1 MFQWTVDFDPGAN
14 LTWALVDG
22 KGMKAFSLPM
32 VVQVGNGGTCAKNDY
47 HEKHTSLGSILA
59 GVLVPLGIIALLI
72 SIFFAHR
79 HYLSRHPKPVK
90 PSKDDDES
98 EEVTVG
104 NGSGLVRVGTF
115 NLHRRGVEFNE
126 SSVDRLREVTSPP
139 PRYSRATAGGRATT
153 TTTEVV
159 AAESVRDGGTEGNN
173 AVNVVDGATMAGEER
188 RK

>member
-1 MFQWTVDFDPGAN
+1 M
-14 LTWALVDG
+14 
-22 KGMKAFSLPM
+22 
-32 VVQVGNGGTCAKNDY
+32 
-47 HEKHTSLGSILA
+47 
-59 GVLVPLGIIALLI
+59 
-72 SIFFAHR
+72 
-79 HYLSRHPKPVK
+79 
-90 PSKDDDES
+90 
-98 EEVTVG
+98 
-104 NGSGLVRVGTF
+104 
-115 NLHRRGVEFNE
+115 HRRGVEFNE